1 MKKRNKLFL
10 KELNFKIDITAKY
23 RDWLNDKKVNRYTEQ
38 RYKKH
43 SISDVRNFV
52 KEKSKSKNE
61 FLYGIFIIRKNLKE
75 HIGNIKLGPINF
87 RHKNAEISYF
97 IGERDLWGK
106 GFATMAIK
114 EVIKKAR
121 KKRIK
126 KLRAGFYENNIAS
139 KKVLIKNGFK
149 VEGQFKSEAIYKGKR
164 ISIFWLGKII

>member
-121 KKRIK
+121 KKELK
-126 KLRAGFYENNIAS
+126 NLEQDFKNNIAS
-139 KKVLIKNGFK
+139 KKF
-149 VEGQFKSEAIYKGKR
+149 
-164 ISIFWLGKII
+164 

>member
-1 MKKRNKLFL
+1 MKKSNKLFL
-10 KELNFKIDITAKY
+10 KELKLKIDITAKY

-38 RYKKH
+38 RYKTH

-52 KEKSKSKNE
+52 KEKFKSKSE
-61 FLYGIFIIRKNLKE
+61 FLYGIFILRKNLKE

-87 RHKNAEISYF
+87 RHKSAEISYF
-97 IGERDLWGK
+97 IGEKDLWGK

-126 KLRAGFYENNIAS
+126 KLRAGLYENNVAS

-149 VEGQFKSEAIYKGKR
+149 VEGQFKSEVIYRGKR